1 MKKRILGAILLI
13 LVLVPVTIIGGRY
26 FRLLVSLIS
35 CLGMWEIYKVKGINK
50 YINLLSAIFMF
61 LIVYFKNNLLLPIYL
76 IVVSLITI
84 FNKKYSVLDMFYN
97 IGSMIL
103 LSYAFSTIID
113 IRNKNISYIVYLV
126 IITSMTDTFAFVT
139 GKFIGKR
146 HIVKDISPNKTLEG
160 FIGGALMGT
169 IISSIFYMFVIG
181 DVNIINLLCISL
193 LFSSIGQIGDLLFS
207 SIKRFYNIKD
217 YSNLI
222 PGHGGILDRF
232 DSLILVSIAFSILFS
247 YI

>member
-35 CLGMWEIYKVKGINK
+35 CLGMWEISKVKGINK

-61 LIVYFKNNLLLPIYL
+61 LIVYFKNNLLLPLYL
-76 IVVSLITI
+76 LVVSLITI

-146 HIVKDISPNKTLEG
+146 HIV
-160 FIGGALMGT
+160 
-169 IISSIFYMFVIG
+169 
-181 DVNIINLLCISL
+181 
-193 LFSSIGQIGDLLFS
+193 
-207 SIKRFYNIKD
+207 
-217 YSNLI
+217 
-222 PGHGGILDRF
+222 
-232 DSLILVSIAFSILFS
+232 
-247 YI
+247 

>member
-35 CLGMWEIYKVKGINK
+35 CLGMWEISKVKGINK

-97 IGSMIL
+97 IE
-103 LSYAFSTIID
+103 
-113 IRNKNISYIVYLV
+113 
-126 IITSMTDTFAFVT
+126 
-139 GKFIGKR
+139 IGR
-146 HIVKDISPNKTLEG
+146 AHV
-160 FIGGALMGT
+160 
-169 IISSIFYMFVIG
+169 
-181 DVNIINLLCISL
+181 
-193 LFSSIGQIGDLLFS
+193 
-207 SIKRFYNIKD
+207 
-217 YSNLI
+217 
-222 PGHGGILDRF
+222 
-232 DSLILVSIAFSILFS
+232 
-247 YI
+247 